1 MIGICSIIKS
11 YPVRPILKAL
21 DYCLDIIL
29 CQNISLR
36 GLISKL
42 FRHYLLRLKY
52 KENNYS
58 DYTEMESP
66 PKVGQEIQRL
76 RLERKFTLDK
86 LAAKSG
92 VSKSILSQI
101 ERDLSNPTLATIWR
115 ITKALESP
123 LENVLSAKDGPFS
136 FEKLSRN
143 ATPEVTSEDNGFR
156 LRILGTLNTVSSVQ
170 WYEFN
175 AEPGAEMASESHG
188 NGSLESITL
197 CTGNLTITIEDEIQK
212 IYAGETLRY
221 QTDFPHI
228 LKNEGNKDSHG
239 FMVNLL

>member
-1 MIGICSIIKS
+1 M
-11 YPVRPILKAL
+11 
-21 DYCLDIIL
+21 
-29 CQNISLR
+29 
-36 GLISKL
+36 SKL
-42 FRHYLLRLKY
+42 FRNYLLVLNY
-52 KENNYS
+52 QENQEG
-58 DYTEMESP
+58 YTEMESP

-76 RLERKFTLDK
+76 RLEHNFTLDQ

-101 ERDLSNPTLATIWR
+101 ERDRSNPTLATIWR
-115 ITKALESP
+115 ITRALESP
-123 LENVLSAKDGPFS
+123 LENVLSANDGTFS

-156 LRILGTLNTVSSVQ
+156 LRILGTLKTVSSVQ

-175 AEPGAEMASESHG
+175 AEPGAELASESHG
-188 NGSLESITL
+188 KGSLESITL
-197 CTGNLTITIEDEIQK
+197 CTGNLTVTVGDDIKTVC
-212 IYAGETLRY
+212 AGETLRY
-221 QTDFPHI
+221 HTDLPHK

>member
-1 MIGICSIIKS
+1 M
-11 YPVRPILKAL
+11 
-21 DYCLDIIL
+21 
-29 CQNISLR
+29 N
-36 GLISKL
+36 KL
-42 FRHYLLRLKY
+42 FRNYLLSL
-52 KENNYS
+52 NYRVNQAG
-58 DYTEMESP
+58 YTEMESP

-76 RLERKFTLDK
+76 RLERNFTLDQ

-101 ERDLSNPTLATIWR
+101 ERDRSNPTLATIWR

-123 LENVLSAKDGPFS
+123 LENVLSANDNKYR
-136 FEKLSRN
+136 FEKLSKN
-143 ATPEVTSEDNGFR
+143 ATPEVTSEDNGFC

-175 AEPGAEMASESHG
+175 AEPGAELASDSHG
-188 NGSLESITL
+188 KGSLESITL
-197 CTGNLTITIEDEIQK
+197 CTGNLTVKVGDDIQK
-212 IYAGETLRY
+212 ICSGETLRY
-221 QTDFPHI
+221 HTDLPHV

>member
-11 YPVRPILKAL
+11 YPVRPLLKAL
-21 DYCLDIIL
+21 NYCLDIIF

-42 FRHYLLRLKY
+42 FRNYLLSLNY
-52 KENNYS
+52 KKNLAVYN
-58 DYTEMESP
+58 EMESP
-66 PKVGQEIQRL
+66 PKIGQEIQRL
-76 RLERKFTLDK
+76 RLELNFTLDQ

-101 ERDLSNPTLATIWR
+101 ERDHSNPTLATIWR

-123 LENVLSAKDGPFS
+123 LEDILSANNDKYR

-143 ATPEVTSEDNGFR
+143 ATPEVTSEDNAFR

-175 AEPGAEMASESHG
+175 AKPGAELVSESHG
-188 NGSLESITL
+188 KGSLESITL
-197 CTGNLTITIEDEIQK
+197 CGGNLTITIEDEIQK
-212 IYAGETLRY
+212 ICAGETLRY
-221 QTDFPHI
+221 QTDLPHI

>member
-1 MIGICSIIKS
+1 
-11 YPVRPILKAL
+11 
-21 DYCLDIIL
+21 
-29 CQNISLR
+29 
-36 GLISKL
+36 
-42 FRHYLLRLKY
+42 
-52 KENNYS
+52 
-58 DYTEMESP
+58 MESP

-76 RLERKFTLDK
+76 RLERNFTLDK
-86 LAAKSG
+86 LASKSG

-101 ERDLSNPTLATIWR
+101 ERDRSNPTLATIWR

-123 LENVLSAKDGPFS
+123 LENVLSANDDKYR
-136 FEKLSRN
+136 FEKLSSN

-175 AEPGAEMASESHG
+175 AKPGAELVSESHG
-188 NGSLESITL
+188 KGSLESITL
-197 CTGNLTITIEDEIQK
+197 CGGNLTITIEDEIQK
-212 IYAGETLRY
+212 ICAGETLRY
-221 QTDFPHI
+221 HTDLPHS